1 MAITILALIIGM
13 IIGALIGTVLQ
24 RNKITQAV
32 ADSAMLKTQADNLQ
46 TRLNELQVQ
55 SDRQLAGQKENFEKL
70 LTEQHTQ
77 SDRQLAEQK
86 ENAERQQ
93 AAQRA
98 QYEDR
103 LAELRAQA
111 DRQKEELL
119 TRQETLLKDLQT
131 RHDHEKADM
140 QARYEKTLNDLKEQ
154 QHEQLEQQARLIKE
168 QITTTT
174 ERILKERAAELNT
187 TNKEQLSSILTPLH
201 ENLRQMKEAVEKS
214 DREQTITMERLGQSI
229 QENLKQAKEV
239 GQQADRLANALTSEN
254 KTQGNF
260 GELRLRQMLEDMG
273 FEEGIQFEEQVIMK
287 ENGQPILSEDGRRM
301 IPDVILHFPDQRDVI
316 IDSKMSIKAY
326 VDYCNAEDDT
336 QRHEALTRHIQSVR
350 SHVKE
355 LADKKYY
362 EHAMEGHKKLDF
374 VMMYIPND
382 GALQLA
388 LTNDIHLWKDA
399 YQQHVIIS
407 DSRSLY
413 MMLSILE
420 MTWRQKRQADNQ
432 DLIMK
437 TANEIIDRVQVFWER
452 LKKVEDQFQKT
463 SDAFKELSNSAAP
476 NGMSIT
482 TSANKL
488 LKYGG
493 AENSKRK
500 MRLPRP
506 ASEAIE
512 ESENA

>member
-1 MAITILALIIGM
+1 MAITIIALIAGIV
-13 IIGALIGTVLQ
+13 IGALIGTVLQ

-32 ADSAMLKTQADNLQ
+32 ADTAMLKTQADNLQ
-46 TRLNELQVQ
+46 TRLNELQAQ
-55 SDRQLAGQKENFEKL
+55 DN
-70 LTEQHTQ
+70 
-77 SDRQLAEQK
+77 RQLAEQK
-86 ENAERQQ
+86 EYAEKQLADQ
-93 AAQRA
+93 KA

-111 DRQKEELL
+111 DRQKEELQ
-119 TRQETLLKDLQT
+119 TRQEALLKDQQA
-131 RHDHEKADM
+131 RHDREKAD
-140 QARYEKTLNDLKEQ
+140 QQTRYEKTLNDLKEQ

-174 ERILKERAAELNT
+174 ERILKERAAELST
-187 TNKEQLSSILTPLH
+187 TNKEQLSSILNPLH

-273 FEEGIQFEEQVIMK
+273 FGEGIQFEEQVTLK
-287 ENGQPILSEDGRRM
+287 ENGQPVLSEDGHRM

-326 VDYCNAEDDT
+326 VDYCCADNDQ

-350 SHVKE
+350 NHVKE
-355 LADKKYY
+355 LANKKYY

-388 LTNDIHLWKDA
+388 LTNDPDLWKDA

-420 MTWRQKRQADNQ
+420 MTWRQKRQAENQ

-437 TANEIIDRVQVFWER
+437 TANEIIDRVQAFWER
-452 LKKVEDQFQKT
+452 LKKVEDLFNKT
-463 SDAFKELSNSAAP
+463 HSAFTELENSAAP
-476 NGMSIT
+476 NGKSIT
-482 TSANKL
+482 TSAKKL
-488 LKYGG
+488 LKYG
-493 AENSKRK
+493 ATENPKRK
-500 MRLPRP
+500 MRLPKS
-506 ASEAIE
+506 AGEIE
-512 ESENA
+512 EEEE

>member
-1 MAITILALIIGM
+1 MAITIIALIAGIV
-13 IIGALIGTVLQ
+13 IGALIGTVLQ

-32 ADSAMLKTQADNLQ
+32 ADTAMLKTQADNLQ
-46 TRLNELQVQ
+46 TRLNELQAQ
-55 SDRQLAGQKENFEKL
+55 NN
-70 LTEQHTQ
+70 
-77 SDRQLAEQK
+77 RQLAEQK
-86 ENAERQQ
+86 EYAEKQLADQ
-93 AAQRA
+93 KA

-111 DRQKEELL
+111 NRQKEELQ
-119 TRQETLLKDLQT
+119 TRQEALLKDQQA
-131 RHDHEKADM
+131 RHDREKAD
-140 QARYEKTLNDLKEQ
+140 QQTRYEKTLNDLKEQ

-174 ERILKERAAELNT
+174 ERILKERAAELST
-187 TNKEQLSSILTPLH
+187 TNKEQLSSILNPLH

-273 FEEGIQFEEQVIMK
+273 FEEGIQFEEQVTLK
-287 ENGQPILSEDGRRM
+287 ENGQPVLSEDGHRM

-326 VDYCNAEDDT
+326 VDYCCADNDQ

-350 SHVKE
+350 NHVKE
-355 LADKKYY
+355 LANKKYY

-388 LTNDIHLWKDA
+388 LTNDPDLWKDA

-420 MTWRQKRQADNQ
+420 MTWRQKRQAENQ

-437 TANEIIDRVQVFWER
+437 TANEIIDRVQAFWER
-452 LKKVEDQFQKT
+452 LKKVEDLFNKT
-463 SDAFKELSNSAAP
+463 HSAFTELENSAAP
-476 NGMSIT
+476 SGKSIT
-482 TSANKL
+482 TSAKKL
-488 LKYGG
+488 LKYG
-493 AENSKRK
+493 ATENPKRK
-500 MRLPRP
+500 MRLPKS
-506 ASEAIE
+506 AGEIE
-512 ESENA
+512 EEEE

>member
-1 MAITILALIIGM
+1 MAITIIALIAGIV
-13 IIGALIGTVLQ
+13 IGALIGTVLQ

-32 ADSAMLKTQADNLQ
+32 ADTAMLKTQADNLQ
-46 TRLNELQVQ
+46 TRLNELQAQ
-55 SDRQLAGQKENFEKL
+55 N
-70 LTEQHTQ
+70 
-77 SDRQLAEQK
+77 DRQLAEQK
-86 ENAERQQ
+86 EYAEKQLANQ
-93 AAQRA
+93 KA

-111 DRQKEELL
+111 DRQKEELQ
-119 TRQETLLKDLQT
+119 TRQEALLKDQQA
-131 RHDHEKADM
+131 RHDREKAD
-140 QARYEKTLNDLKEQ
+140 QQTRYEKTLNDLKEQ
-154 QHEQLEQQARLIKE
+154 QHEQLEQQTRLIKE

-174 ERILKERAAELNT
+174 ERILKERAAELST
-187 TNKEQLSSILTPLH
+187 TNKEQLSSILNPLH

-273 FEEGIQFEEQVIMK
+273 FEEGIQFEEQVTLK
-287 ENGQPILSEDGRRM
+287 ENGQPVLSEDSHRM

-326 VDYCNAEDDT
+326 VDYCCADNDQ

-350 SHVKE
+350 NHVKE
-355 LADKKYY
+355 LANKKYY

-388 LTNDIHLWKDA
+388 LANDPHLWKDA

-420 MTWRQKRQADNQ
+420 MTWRQKRQAENQ

-437 TANEIIDRVQVFWER
+437 TANEIIDRVQAFWER
-452 LKKVEDQFQKT
+452 LKKVEDLFNKT
-463 SDAFKELSNSAAP
+463 HSAFTELENSAAP
-476 NGMSIT
+476 SGKSIT
-482 TSANKL
+482 TSAKKL
-488 LKYGG
+488 LKYG
-493 AENSKRK
+493 ATENPKRK
-500 MRLPRP
+500 MRLPKS
-506 ASEAIE
+506 AGEIE
-512 ESENA
+512 EEEE

>member
-1 MAITILALIIGM
+1 MAITIIALIAGIV
-13 IIGALIGTVLQ
+13 IGALIGTVLQ

-32 ADSAMLKTQADNLQ
+32 ADTAMLKTQADNLQ
-46 TRLNELQVQ
+46 TRLNELQAQ
-55 SDRQLAGQKENFEKL
+55 NN
-70 LTEQHTQ
+70 
-77 SDRQLAEQK
+77 RQLAEQK
-86 ENAERQQ
+86 EYAEKQLADQ
-93 AAQRA
+93 KA

-111 DRQKEELL
+111 DRQKEELQ
-119 TRQETLLKDLQT
+119 TRQEALLKDQQA
-131 RHDHEKADM
+131 RHDREKADQ

-174 ERILKERAAELNT
+174 ERILKERAAELST
-187 TNKEQLSSILTPLH
+187 TNKEQLSSILNPLH

-273 FEEGIQFEEQVIMK
+273 FEEGIQFEEQVTLK
-287 ENGQPILSEDGRRM
+287 ENGQPVLSEDGHRM
-301 IPDVILHFPDQRDVI
+301 IPDVILHFPDQRNVI

-326 VDYCNAEDDT
+326 VDYCCADNDQ

-350 SHVKE
+350 NHVKE
-355 LADKKYY
+355 LANKKYY

-388 LTNDIHLWKDA
+388 LTNDPDLWKDA

-420 MTWRQKRQADNQ
+420 MTWRQKRQAENQ

-437 TANEIIDRVQVFWER
+437 TANEIIDRVQAFWER
-452 LKKVEDQFQKT
+452 LKKVEDLFNKT
-463 SDAFKELSNSAAP
+463 HSAFTELENSAAP
-476 NGMSIT
+476 SGKSIT
-482 TSANKL
+482 TSAKKL
-488 LKYGG
+488 LKYG
-493 AENSKRK
+493 ATENPKRK
-500 MRLPRP
+500 MRLPKS
-506 ASEAIE
+506 AGEIE
-512 ESENA
+512 EEEE

>member
-1 MAITILALIIGM
+1 MAITIIALIAGIVIGT
-13 IIGALIGTVLQ
+13 LIGTVLQ

-32 ADSAMLKTQADNLQ
+32 ADTAMLKTQADNLQ
-46 TRLNELQVQ
+46 TRLNELQAQ
-55 SDRQLAGQKENFEKL
+55 NN
-70 LTEQHTQ
+70 
-77 SDRQLAEQK
+77 RQLAEQK
-86 ENAERQQ
+86 EYAEKQLADQ
-93 AAQRA
+93 KV

-111 DRQKEELL
+111 DRQKEELQ
-119 TRQETLLKDLQT
+119 TRQEALLKDQQA
-131 RHDHEKADM
+131 RHDREKAD
-140 QARYEKTLNDLKEQ
+140 QQTRYEKTLNDLKEQ

-174 ERILKERAAELNT
+174 ERILKERAAELST
-187 TNKEQLSSILTPLH
+187 TNKEQLSSILNPLH

-273 FEEGIQFEEQVIMK
+273 FEEGIQFEEQVTLK
-287 ENGQPILSEDGRRM
+287 ENGQPVLSEDGHRM

-326 VDYCNAEDDT
+326 VDYCCADNDQ

-350 SHVKE
+350 NHVKE
-355 LADKKYY
+355 LANKKYY

-388 LTNDIHLWKDA
+388 LTNDPDLWKDA

-420 MTWRQKRQADNQ
+420 MTWRQKRQAENQ

-437 TANEIIDRVQVFWER
+437 TANEIIDRVQAFWER
-452 LKKVEDQFQKT
+452 LKKVEDLFNKT
-463 SDAFKELSNSAAP
+463 HSAFTELENSAAP
-476 NGMSIT
+476 SGKSIT
-482 TSANKL
+482 TSAKKL
-488 LKYGG
+488 LKYG
-493 AENSKRK
+493 ATENPKRK
-500 MRLPRP
+500 MRLPKS
-506 ASEAIE
+506 AGEIE
-512 ESENA
+512 EEEE

>member
-1 MAITILALIIGM
+1 MAITIIALIAGIV
-13 IIGALIGTVLQ
+13 IGALIGTVLQ

-32 ADSAMLKTQADNLQ
+32 ADTAMLKTQADNLQ
-46 TRLNELQVQ
+46 TRLNELQAQ
-55 SDRQLAGQKENFEKL
+55 NN
-70 LTEQHTQ
+70 
-77 SDRQLAEQK
+77 RQLAEQK
-86 ENAERQQ
+86 EYAEKQLADQ
-93 AAQRA
+93 KA

-111 DRQKEELL
+111 DRQKEELQ
-119 TRQETLLKDLQT
+119 TRQEALLKDQQA
-131 RHDHEKADM
+131 RHDREKAD
-140 QARYEKTLNDLKEQ
+140 QQTRYEKTLNDLKEQ

-174 ERILKERAAELNT
+174 ERILKERAAELST
-187 TNKEQLSSILTPLH
+187 TNKEQLSSILNPLH

-273 FEEGIQFEEQVIMK
+273 FEEGIQFEEQVTLK
-287 ENGQPILSEDGRRM
+287 ENGQPVLSEDGHRM

-326 VDYCNAEDDT
+326 VDYCCADNDQ

-350 SHVKE
+350 NHVKE
-355 LADKKYY
+355 LANKKYY

-388 LTNDIHLWKDA
+388 LTNDPDLWKDA

-407 DSRSLY
+407 DCRSLY

-420 MTWRQKRQADNQ
+420 MTWRQKRQAENQ

-437 TANEIIDRVQVFWER
+437 TANEIIDRVQAFWER
-452 LKKVEDQFQKT
+452 LKKVEDLFNKT
-463 SDAFKELSNSAAP
+463 HSAFTELENSAAP
-476 NGMSIT
+476 SGKSIT
-482 TSANKL
+482 TSAKKL
-488 LKYGG
+488 LKYG
-493 AENSKRK
+493 ATENPKRK
-500 MRLPRP
+500 MRLPKS
-506 ASEAIE
+506 AGEIE
-512 ESENA
+512 EEEE

>member
-1 MAITILALIIGM
+1 MAITIIALIAGIVIGT
-13 IIGALIGTVLQ
+13 LIGTVLQ

-32 ADSAMLKTQADNLQ
+32 ADTAMLKTQADNLQ
-46 TRLNELQVQ
+46 TRLNELQAQ
-55 SDRQLAGQKENFEKL
+55 NN
-70 LTEQHTQ
+70 
-77 SDRQLAEQK
+77 RQLAEQK
-86 ENAERQQ
+86 EYAEKQLADQ
-93 AAQRA
+93 KA

-111 DRQKEELL
+111 DRQKEELQ
-119 TRQETLLKDLQT
+119 TRQEALLKDQQA
-131 RHDHEKADM
+131 RHDREKAD
-140 QARYEKTLNDLKEQ
+140 QQTRYEKTLNDLKEQ

-174 ERILKERAAELNT
+174 ERILKERAAELST
-187 TNKEQLSSILTPLH
+187 TNKEQLSSILNPLH

-273 FEEGIQFEEQVIMK
+273 FEEGIQFEEQVTLK
-287 ENGQPILSEDGRRM
+287 ENGQPVLSEDGHRM

-316 IDSKMSIKAY
+316 IDSKMSITAY
-326 VDYCNAEDDT
+326 VDYCCADNDQ

-350 SHVKE
+350 NHVKE
-355 LADKKYY
+355 LANKKYY

-388 LTNDIHLWKDA
+388 LTNDPDLWKDA

-420 MTWRQKRQADNQ
+420 MTWRQKRQAENQ

-437 TANEIIDRVQVFWER
+437 TANEIIDRVQAFWER
-452 LKKVEDQFQKT
+452 LKKVEDLFNKT
-463 SDAFKELSNSAAP
+463 HSAFTELENSAAP
-476 NGMSIT
+476 SGKSIT
-482 TSANKL
+482 TSAKKL
-488 LKYGG
+488 LKYG
-493 AENSKRK
+493 ATENPKRK
-500 MRLPRP
+500 MRLPKS
-506 ASEAIE
+506 AGEIE
-512 ESENA
+512 EDEE

>member
-1 MAITILALIIGM
+1 MAITIIALIAGIV
-13 IIGALIGTVLQ
+13 IGALIGTVLQ

-32 ADSAMLKTQADNLQ
+32 ADTAMLKTQADNLQ
-46 TRLNELQVQ
+46 TRLNELQAQ
-55 SDRQLAGQKENFEKL
+55 NN
-70 LTEQHTQ
+70 
-77 SDRQLAEQK
+77 RQLAEQK
-86 ENAERQQ
+86 EYAEKQLADQ
-93 AAQRA
+93 KA

-111 DRQKEELL
+111 DRQKEELQ
-119 TRQETLLKDLQT
+119 TRQEALLKDQQA
-131 RHDHEKADM
+131 RHDREKAD
-140 QARYEKTLNDLKEQ
+140 QQTRYEKTLNDLKEQ

-174 ERILKERAAELNT
+174 ERILNERAAELST
-187 TNKEQLSSILTPLH
+187 TNKEQLSSILNPLH

-273 FEEGIQFEEQVIMK
+273 FEEGIQFEEQVTLK
-287 ENGQPILSEDGRRM
+287 ENGQPVLSEDGHRM

-326 VDYCNAEDDT
+326 VDYCCADNDQ

-350 SHVKE
+350 NHVKE
-355 LADKKYY
+355 LANKKYY

-388 LTNDIHLWKDA
+388 LTNDPDLWKDA

-420 MTWRQKRQADNQ
+420 MTWRQKRQAENQ

-437 TANEIIDRVQVFWER
+437 TANEIIDRVQAFWER
-452 LKKVEDQFQKT
+452 LKKVEDLFNKT
-463 SDAFKELSNSAAP
+463 HSAFTELENSAAP
-476 NGMSIT
+476 NGKSIT
-482 TSANKL
+482 TSAKKL
-488 LKYGG
+488 LKYG
-493 AENSKRK
+493 ATENPKRK
-500 MRLPRP
+500 MRLPKS
-506 ASEAIE
+506 AGEIE
-512 ESENA
+512 EEEE

>member
-1 MAITILALIIGM
+1 MAITIIALIAGIV
-13 IIGALIGTVLQ
+13 IGALIDTVLQ

-32 ADSAMLKTQADNLQ
+32 ADTAMLKTQADNLQ
-46 TRLNELQVQ
+46 TRLNELQAQ
-55 SDRQLAGQKENFEKL
+55 NN
-70 LTEQHTQ
+70 
-77 SDRQLAEQK
+77 RQLAEQK
-86 ENAERQQ
+86 EYAEKQLADQ
-93 AAQRA
+93 KA

-111 DRQKEELL
+111 DRQKEELQ
-119 TRQETLLKDLQT
+119 TRQEALLKDQQA
-131 RHDHEKADM
+131 RHDREKAD
-140 QARYEKTLNDLKEQ
+140 QQTRYEKTLNDLKEQ

-174 ERILKERAAELNT
+174 ERILKERAAELST
-187 TNKEQLSSILTPLH
+187 TNKEQLSSILNPLH

-273 FEEGIQFEEQVIMK
+273 FEEGIQFEEQVTLK
-287 ENGQPILSEDGRRM
+287 ENGQPVLSEDGHRM

-326 VDYCNAEDDT
+326 VDYCCADNDQ

-350 SHVKE
+350 NHVKE
-355 LADKKYY
+355 LANKKYY

-388 LTNDIHLWKDA
+388 LTNDPDLWKDA

-420 MTWRQKRQADNQ
+420 MTWRQKRQAENQ

-437 TANEIIDRVQVFWER
+437 TANEIIDRVQAFWER
-452 LKKVEDQFQKT
+452 LKKVEDLFNKT
-463 SDAFKELSNSAAP
+463 HSAFTELENSAAP
-476 NGMSIT
+476 SGKSIT
-482 TSANKL
+482 TSAKKL
-488 LKYGG
+488 LKYG
-493 AENSKRK
+493 ATENPKRK
-500 MRLPRP
+500 MRLPKS
-506 ASEAIE
+506 AGEIE
-512 ESENA
+512 EEEE

>member
-1 MAITILALIIGM
+1 MAITIIALIAGIVIGT
-13 IIGALIGTVLQ
+13 LIGTVLQ

-32 ADSAMLKTQADNLQ
+32 ADTAMLKTQADNLQ
-46 TRLNELQVQ
+46 TRLNELQAQ
-55 SDRQLAGQKENFEKL
+55 NN
-70 LTEQHTQ
+70 
-77 SDRQLAEQK
+77 RQLAEQK
-86 ENAERQQ
+86 EYAEKQLADQ
-93 AAQRA
+93 KA

-111 DRQKEELL
+111 DRQKEELQ
-119 TRQETLLKDLQT
+119 TRQEALLKDQQA
-131 RHDHEKADM
+131 RHDREKAD
-140 QARYEKTLNDLKEQ
+140 QQTRYEKTLNDLKEQ

-174 ERILKERAAELNT
+174 ERILKERAAELSS
-187 TNKEQLSSILTPLH
+187 TNKEQLSSILNPLH

-273 FEEGIQFEEQVIMK
+273 FEEGIQFEEQVTLK
-287 ENGQPILSEDGRRM
+287 ENGQPVLSEDGHRM

-326 VDYCNAEDDT
+326 VDYCCADNDQ

-350 SHVKE
+350 NHVKE
-355 LADKKYY
+355 LANKKYY

-388 LTNDIHLWKDA
+388 LTNDPDLWKDA

-420 MTWRQKRQADNQ
+420 MTWRQKRQAENQ
-432 DLIMK
+432 DMIMK
-437 TANEIIDRVQVFWER
+437 TANEIIDRVQAFWER
-452 LKKVEDQFQKT
+452 LKKVEDLFNKT
-463 SDAFKELSNSAAP
+463 HSAFTELENSAAP
-476 NGMSIT
+476 SGKSIT
-482 TSANKL
+482 TSAKKL
-488 LKYGG
+488 LKYG
-493 AENSKRK
+493 ATENPKRK
-500 MRLPRP
+500 MRLPKS
-506 ASEAIE
+506 AGEIE
-512 ESENA
+512 EDEE

>member
-1 MAITILALIIGM
+1 MAITIIALIAGIV
-13 IIGALIGTVLQ
+13 IGALIGTVLQ

-32 ADSAMLKTQADNLQ
+32 ADTAMLKTQADNLQ
-46 TRLNELQVQ
+46 TRLNELQAQ
-55 SDRQLAGQKENFEKL
+55 NN
-70 LTEQHTQ
+70 
-77 SDRQLAEQK
+77 RQLAEQK
-86 ENAERQQ
+86 EYAEKQLADQ
-93 AAQRA
+93 KA

-103 LAELRAQA
+103 LTELRAQA
-111 DRQKEELL
+111 DRQKEELQ
-119 TRQETLLKDLQT
+119 TRQEALLKDQQA
-131 RHDHEKADM
+131 RHDREKAD
-140 QARYEKTLNDLKEQ
+140 QQTRYEKTLNDLKEQ

-174 ERILKERAAELNT
+174 ERILKERAAELST
-187 TNKEQLSSILTPLH
+187 TNKEQLSSILNPLH

-273 FEEGIQFEEQVIMK
+273 FEEGIQFEEQVTLK
-287 ENGQPILSEDGRRM
+287 ENGQPVLSEDGHRM

-326 VDYCNAEDDT
+326 VDYCCADNDQ

-350 SHVKE
+350 NHVKE
-355 LADKKYY
+355 LANKKYY

-388 LTNDIHLWKDA
+388 LANDPDLWKDA

-420 MTWRQKRQADNQ
+420 MTWRQKRQAENQ

-437 TANEIIDRVQVFWER
+437 TANEIIDRVQAFWER
-452 LKKVEDQFQKT
+452 LKKVEDLFNKT
-463 SDAFKELSNSAAP
+463 HSAFTELENSAAP
-476 NGMSIT
+476 SGKSIT
-482 TSANKL
+482 TSAKKL
-488 LKYGG
+488 LKYG
-493 AENSKRK
+493 ATENPKRK
-500 MRLPRP
+500 MRLPKS
-506 ASEAIE
+506 AGEIE
-512 ESENA
+512 EEEE

>member
-1 MAITILALIIGM
+1 MAITIIALIAGIVIGT
-13 IIGALIGTVLQ
+13 LIGTVLQ

-32 ADSAMLKTQADNLQ
+32 ADTAMLKTQADNLQ
-46 TRLNELQVQ
+46 TRLNELQAQ
-55 SDRQLAGQKENFEKL
+55 NN
-70 LTEQHTQ
+70 
-77 SDRQLAEQK
+77 RQLAEQK
-86 ENAERQQ
+86 EYAEKQLADQ
-93 AAQRA
+93 KA

-111 DRQKEELL
+111 DRQKEELQ
-119 TRQETLLKDLQT
+119 TRQEALLKDQQA
-131 RHDHEKADM
+131 RHDREKADQ

-174 ERILKERAAELNT
+174 ERILKERAAELST
-187 TNKEQLSSILTPLH
+187 TNKEQLSSILNPLH

-273 FEEGIQFEEQVIMK
+273 FEEGIQFEEQVTLK
-287 ENGQPILSEDGRRM
+287 ENGQPVLSEDGHRM

-326 VDYCNAEDDT
+326 VDYCCADNDQ

-350 SHVKE
+350 NHVKE
-355 LADKKYY
+355 LANKKYY

-388 LTNDIHLWKDA
+388 LTNDPDLWKDA

-420 MTWRQKRQADNQ
+420 MTWRQKRQAENQ

-437 TANEIIDRVQVFWER
+437 TANEIIDRVQAFWER
-452 LKKVEDQFQKT
+452 LKKVEDLFNKT
-463 SDAFKELSNSAAP
+463 HSAFTELENSAAP
-476 NGMSIT
+476 SGKSIT
-482 TSANKL
+482 TSAKKL
-488 LKYGG
+488 LKYG
-493 AENSKRK
+493 ATENPKRK
-500 MRLPRP
+500 MRLPKS
-506 ASEAIE
+506 AGEIE
-512 ESENA
+512 EEEE

>member
-1 MAITILALIIGM
+1 MAITIIALIAGIV
-13 IIGALIGTVLQ
+13 IGALIGTVLQ

-32 ADSAMLKTQADNLQ
+32 ADTAMLKTQADNLQ
-46 TRLNELQVQ
+46 TRLNELQAQ
-55 SDRQLAGQKENFEKL
+55 NN
-70 LTEQHTQ
+70 
-77 SDRQLAEQK
+77 RQLAEQK
-86 ENAERQQ
+86 EYAEKQLADQ
-93 AAQRA
+93 KA

-103 LAELRAQA
+103 LAELRVQA
-111 DRQKEELL
+111 DRQKEELQ
-119 TRQETLLKDLQT
+119 TRQEALLKDQQA
-131 RHDHEKADM
+131 RHDREKAD
-140 QARYEKTLNDLKEQ
+140 QQTRYEKTLNDLKEQ

-174 ERILKERAAELNT
+174 ERILKERAAELST
-187 TNKEQLSSILTPLH
+187 TNKEQLSSILNPLH

-273 FEEGIQFEEQVIMK
+273 FEEGIQFEEQVTLK
-287 ENGQPILSEDGRRM
+287 ENGQPVLSEDGHRM

-326 VDYCNAEDDT
+326 VDYCCADNDQ

-350 SHVKE
+350 NHVKE
-355 LADKKYY
+355 LANKKYY

-388 LTNDIHLWKDA
+388 LANDPDLWKDA

-420 MTWRQKRQADNQ
+420 MTWRQKRQAKNQ

-437 TANEIIDRVQVFWER
+437 TANEIIDRVQAFWER
-452 LKKVEDQFQKT
+452 LKKVEDLFNKT
-463 SDAFKELSNSAAP
+463 HSAFTELENSAAP
-476 NGMSIT
+476 NGKSIT
-482 TSANKL
+482 TSAKKL
-488 LKYGG
+488 LKYG
-493 AENSKRK
+493 ATENPKRK
-500 MRLPRP
+500 MRLPKS
-506 ASEAIE
+506 AGEIE
-512 ESENA
+512 EEEE

>member
-1 MAITILALIIGM
+1 MAITIIALIAGIV
-13 IIGALIGTVLQ
+13 IGALIGTVLQ

-32 ADSAMLKTQADNLQ
+32 ADTAMLKTQADNLQ
-46 TRLNELQVQ
+46 TRLNELQAQ
-55 SDRQLAGQKENFEKL
+55 NN
-70 LTEQHTQ
+70 
-77 SDRQLAEQK
+77 RQLAEQK
-86 ENAERQQ
+86 EYAEKQLADQ
-93 AAQRA
+93 KA

-103 LAELRAQA
+103 LTELRAQA
-111 DRQKEELL
+111 DRQKEELQ
-119 TRQETLLKDLQT
+119 TRQEALLKDQQA
-131 RHDHEKADM
+131 RHDREKAD
-140 QARYEKTLNDLKEQ
+140 QQTRYEKTLNDLKEQ

-174 ERILKERAAELNT
+174 ERILKERAAELST
-187 TNKEQLSSILTPLH
+187 TNKEQLSSILNPLH

-273 FEEGIQFEEQVIMK
+273 FEEGIQFEEQVTLK
-287 ENGQPILSEDGRRM
+287 ENGQPVLSEDGHRM

-326 VDYCNAEDDT
+326 VDYCCADNDQ

-350 SHVKE
+350 NHVKE
-355 LADKKYY
+355 LANKKYY

-388 LTNDIHLWKDA
+388 LTNDPDLWKDA

-420 MTWRQKRQADNQ
+420 MTWRQKRQAENQ

-437 TANEIIDRVQVFWER
+437 TANEIIDRVQAFWER
-452 LKKVEDQFQKT
+452 LKKVEDLFNKT
-463 SDAFKELSNSAAP
+463 HSAFTELENSAAP
-476 NGMSIT
+476 SGKSIT
-482 TSANKL
+482 TSAKKL
-488 LKYGG
+488 LKYG
-493 AENSKRK
+493 ATENPKRK
-500 MRLPRP
+500 MRLPKS
-506 ASEAIE
+506 AGEIE
-512 ESENA
+512 EEEE

>member
-1 MAITILALIIGM
+1 MAITIIALIAGIV
-13 IIGALIGTVLQ
+13 IGALISTVLQ

-32 ADSAMLKTQADNLQ
+32 ADTAMLKTQADNLQ
-46 TRLNELQVQ
+46 TRLNELQAQ
-55 SDRQLAGQKENFEKL
+55 NN
-70 LTEQHTQ
+70 
-77 SDRQLAEQK
+77 RQLAEQK
-86 ENAERQQ
+86 EYAEKQLADQ
-93 AAQRA
+93 KA

-111 DRQKEELL
+111 DRQKEELQ
-119 TRQETLLKDLQT
+119 TRQEALLKDQQA
-131 RHDHEKADM
+131 RHDREKAD
-140 QARYEKTLNDLKEQ
+140 QQTRYEKTLNDLKEQ

-174 ERILKERAAELNT
+174 ERILKERAAELST
-187 TNKEQLSSILTPLH
+187 TNKEQLSSILNPLH

-273 FEEGIQFEEQVIMK
+273 FEEGIQFEEQVTLK
-287 ENGQPILSEDGRRM
+287 ENGQPVLSEDGHRM

-326 VDYCNAEDDT
+326 VDYCCADNDQ

-350 SHVKE
+350 NHVKE
-355 LADKKYY
+355 LANKKYY

-388 LTNDIHLWKDA
+388 LTNDPDLWKDA

-420 MTWRQKRQADNQ
+420 MTWRQKRQAENQ

-437 TANEIIDRVQVFWER
+437 TANEIIDRVQAFWER
-452 LKKVEDQFQKT
+452 LKKVEDLFNKT
-463 SDAFKELSNSAAP
+463 HSAFTELENSAAP
-476 NGMSIT
+476 SGKSIT
-482 TSANKL
+482 TSAKKL
-488 LKYGG
+488 LKYG
-493 AENSKRK
+493 ATENPKRK
-500 MRLPRP
+500 MRLPKS
-506 ASEAIE
+506 AGEIE
-512 ESENA
+512 EEEE

>member
-1 MAITILALIIGM
+1 MAITIIALIAGIV
-13 IIGALIGTVLQ
+13 IGALIDTVLQ

-32 ADSAMLKTQADNLQ
+32 ADTAMLKTQADNLQ
-46 TRLNELQVQ
+46 TRLNELQAQ
-55 SDRQLAGQKENFEKL
+55 NN
-70 LTEQHTQ
+70 
-77 SDRQLAEQK
+77 RQLAEQK
-86 ENAERQQ
+86 EYAEKQLADQ
-93 AAQRA
+93 KA

-111 DRQKEELL
+111 DRQKEELQ
-119 TRQETLLKDLQT
+119 TRQEALLKDQQA
-131 RHDHEKADM
+131 RHDREKAD
-140 QARYEKTLNDLKEQ
+140 QQTRYEKTLNDLKEQ

-174 ERILKERAAELNT
+174 ERILKERAAELST
-187 TNKEQLSSILTPLH
+187 TNKEQLSSILNPLH

-273 FEEGIQFEEQVIMK
+273 FEEGIQFEEQVTLK
-287 ENGQPILSEDGRRM
+287 ENGQPVLSEDGHRM

-326 VDYCNAEDDT
+326 VGYCCADNDQ

-350 SHVKE
+350 NHVKE
-355 LADKKYY
+355 LANKKYY

-388 LTNDIHLWKDA
+388 LANDPDLWKDA

-420 MTWRQKRQADNQ
+420 MTWRQKRQAENQ

-437 TANEIIDRVQVFWER
+437 TANEIIDRVQAFWER
-452 LKKVEDQFQKT
+452 LKKVEDLFNKT
-463 SDAFKELSNSAAP
+463 HSAFTELENSAAP
-476 NGMSIT
+476 SGKSIT
-482 TSANKL
+482 TSAKKL
-488 LKYGG
+488 LKYG
-493 AENSKRK
+493 ATENPKRK
-500 MRLPRP
+500 MRLPKS
-506 ASEAIE
+506 AGEIE
-512 ESENA
+512 EEEE

>member
-1 MAITILALIIGM
+1 MAITIIALIAGIVIGT
-13 IIGALIGTVLQ
+13 LIGTVLQ

-32 ADSAMLKTQADNLQ
+32 ADTAMLKTQADNLQ
-46 TRLNELQVQ
+46 TRLNELQAQ
-55 SDRQLAGQKENFEKL
+55 NN
-70 LTEQHTQ
+70 
-77 SDRQLAEQK
+77 RQLAEQK
-86 ENAERQQ
+86 EYAEKQLADQ
-93 AAQRA
+93 KA

-111 DRQKEELL
+111 DRQKEELQ
-119 TRQETLLKDLQT
+119 TRQEALLKDQQA
-131 RHDHEKADM
+131 RHDREKAD
-140 QARYEKTLNDLKEQ
+140 QQTRYEKTLNDLKEQ

-174 ERILKERAAELNT
+174 ERILKERAAELST
-187 TNKEQLSSILTPLH
+187 TNKEQLSSILNPLH

-273 FEEGIQFEEQVIMK
+273 FEEGIQFEEQVTLK
-287 ENGQPILSEDGRRM
+287 ENGQPVLSEDGHRM

-316 IDSKMSIKAY
+316 IDSKMSITAY
-326 VDYCNAEDDT
+326 VDYCCADNDQ

-350 SHVKE
+350 NHVKE
-355 LADKKYY
+355 LANKKYY

-388 LTNDIHLWKDA
+388 LTNDPDLWKDA

-420 MTWRQKRQADNQ
+420 MTWRQKRQAENQ

-437 TANEIIDRVQVFWER
+437 TANEIIDRVQAFWER
-452 LKKVEDQFQKT
+452 LKKVEDLFNKT
-463 SDAFKELSNSAAP
+463 HSAFTELENSAAP
-476 NGMSIT
+476 NGKSIT
-482 TSANKL
+482 TSAKKL
-488 LKYGG
+488 LKYG
-493 AENSKRK
+493 ATENPKRK
-500 MRLPRP
+500 MRLPKS
-506 ASEAIE
+506 AGEIE
-512 ESENA
+512 EEEE

>member
-1 MAITILALIIGM
+1 MAITIIALIAGIV
-13 IIGALIGTVLQ
+13 IGALIGTVLQ

-32 ADSAMLKTQADNLQ
+32 ADTAMLKTQADNLQ
-46 TRLNELQVQ
+46 TRLNELQAQ
-55 SDRQLAGQKENFEKL
+55 NN
-70 LTEQHTQ
+70 
-77 SDRQLAEQK
+77 RQLAEQK
-86 ENAERQQ
+86 EYAEKQLADQ
-93 AAQRA
+93 KA

-103 LAELRAQA
+103 LTELRAQA
-111 DRQKEELL
+111 DRQKEELQ
-119 TRQETLLKDLQT
+119 TRQEALLKDQQA
-131 RHDHEKADM
+131 RHDREKAD
-140 QARYEKTLNDLKEQ
+140 QQTRYEKTLNDLKEQ

-174 ERILKERAAELNT
+174 ERILKERAAELST
-187 TNKEQLSSILTPLH
+187 TNKEQLSSILNPLH

-273 FEEGIQFEEQVIMK
+273 FEEGIQFEEQVTLK
-287 ENGQPILSEDGRRM
+287 ENGQPVLSEDGHRM

-326 VDYCNAEDDT
+326 VDYCCADNDQ

-350 SHVKE
+350 NHVKE
-355 LADKKYY
+355 LANKKYY

-388 LTNDIHLWKDA
+388 LTNDPDLWKDA

-420 MTWRQKRQADNQ
+420 MTWRQKRQAENQ

-437 TANEIIDRVQVFWER
+437 TANEIIDRVQAFWER
-452 LKKVEDQFQKT
+452 LKKVEDLFNKT
-463 SDAFKELSNSAAP
+463 HSAFTELENSAAP
-476 NGMSIT
+476 SGKSIT
-482 TSANKL
+482 TSAKKL
-488 LKYGG
+488 LKYG
-493 AENSKRK
+493 ATENPKRK
-500 MRLPRP
+500 MRLPKS
-506 ASEAIE
+506 AGEIE
-512 ESENA
+512 EDEE

>member
-1 MAITILALIIGM
+1 MAITIIALIAGIV
-13 IIGALIGTVLQ
+13 IGALIGTVLQ

-32 ADSAMLKTQADNLQ
+32 ADTAMLKTQADNLQ
-46 TRLNELQVQ
+46 TRLNELQAQ
-55 SDRQLAGQKENFEKL
+55 NN
-70 LTEQHTQ
+70 
-77 SDRQLAEQK
+77 RQLAEQK
-86 ENAERQQ
+86 EYAEKQLADQ
-93 AAQRA
+93 KA

-111 DRQKEELL
+111 DRQKEELQ
-119 TRQETLLKDLQT
+119 TRQEALLKDQQA
-131 RHDHEKADM
+131 RHDREKAD
-140 QARYEKTLNDLKEQ
+140 QQTRYEKTLNDLKEQ

-174 ERILKERAAELNT
+174 ERILKERAAELST
-187 TNKEQLSSILTPLH
+187 TNKEQLSSILNPLH

-273 FEEGIQFEEQVIMK
+273 FEEGIQFEEQVTLK
-287 ENGQPILSEDGRRM
+287 ENGQPVLSEDGHRM

-326 VDYCNAEDDT
+326 VDYCCADNDQ

-350 SHVKE
+350 NHVKE
-355 LADKKYY
+355 LANKKYY

-388 LTNDIHLWKDA
+388 LANDPDLWKDA

-420 MTWRQKRQADNQ
+420 MTWRQKRQAENQ

-437 TANEIIDRVQVFWER
+437 TANEIIDRVQAFWER
-452 LKKVEDQFQKT
+452 LKKVEDLFNKT
-463 SDAFKELSNSAAP
+463 HSAFTELENSAAP
-476 NGMSIT
+476 SGKSIT
-482 TSANKL
+482 TSAKKL
-488 LKYGG
+488 LKYG
-493 AENSKRK
+493 ATENPKRK
-500 MRLPRP
+500 MCLPKS
-506 ASEAIE
+506 AGEIE
-512 ESENA
+512 EEEE

>member
-1 MAITILALIIGM
+1 MAITIIALIAGIV
-13 IIGALIGTVLQ
+13 IGALIGTVLQ

-32 ADSAMLKTQADNLQ
+32 ADTAMLKTQADNLQ
-46 TRLNELQVQ
+46 TRLNELQAQ
-55 SDRQLAGQKENFEKL
+55 NN
-70 LTEQHTQ
+70 
-77 SDRQLAEQK
+77 RQLAEQK
-86 ENAERQQ
+86 EYAEKQLADQ
-93 AAQRA
+93 KA

-111 DRQKEELL
+111 DRQKEELQ
-119 TRQETLLKDLQT
+119 TRQEALLKDQQA
-131 RHDHEKADM
+131 RHDREKAD
-140 QARYEKTLNDLKEQ
+140 QQTRYEKTLNDLKEQ

-174 ERILKERAAELNT
+174 ERILKERAAELST
-187 TNKEQLSSILTPLH
+187 TNKEQLSSILNPLH

-273 FEEGIQFEEQVIMK
+273 FEEGIQFEEQVTLK
-287 ENGQPILSEDGRRM
+287 ENGQPVLSEDGHRM

-326 VDYCNAEDDT
+326 VDYCCADNDQ

-350 SHVKE
+350 NHVKE
-355 LADKKYY
+355 LANKKYY

-388 LTNDIHLWKDA
+388 LTNDPDLWKDA

-420 MTWRQKRQADNQ
+420 MTWRQKRQAENQ

-437 TANEIIDRVQVFWER
+437 TANEIIDRVQAFWER
-452 LKKVEDQFQKT
+452 LKKVEDLFNKT
-463 SDAFKELSNSAAP
+463 YSAFTELENSAAP
-476 NGMSIT
+476 NGKSIT
-482 TSANKL
+482 TSAKKL
-488 LKYGG
+488 LKYG
-493 AENSKRK
+493 ATENPKRK
-500 MRLPRP
+500 MRLPKS
-506 ASEAIE
+506 AGEIE
-512 ESENA
+512 EEEE

>member
-1 MAITILALIIGM
+1 MAITIIALIAGIVIGT
-13 IIGALIGTVLQ
+13 LIGTVLQ

-32 ADSAMLKTQADNLQ
+32 ADTAMLKTQADNLQ
-46 TRLNELQVQ
+46 TRLNELQAQ
-55 SDRQLAGQKENFEKL
+55 NN
-70 LTEQHTQ
+70 
-77 SDRQLAEQK
+77 RQLAEQK
-86 ENAERQQ
+86 EYAEKQLADQ
-93 AAQRA
+93 KA

-103 LAELRAQA
+103 LTELRAQA
-111 DRQKEELL
+111 DRQKEELQ
-119 TRQETLLKDLQT
+119 TRQEALLKDQQA
-131 RHDHEKADM
+131 RHDREKAD
-140 QARYEKTLNDLKEQ
+140 QQTRYEKTLNDLKEQ

-174 ERILKERAAELNT
+174 ERILKERAAELST
-187 TNKEQLSSILTPLH
+187 TNKEQLSSILNPLH

-273 FEEGIQFEEQVIMK
+273 FEEGIQFEEQVTLK
-287 ENGQPILSEDGRRM
+287 ENGQPVLSEDGHRM

-326 VDYCNAEDDT
+326 VDYCCADNDQ

-350 SHVKE
+350 NHVKE
-355 LADKKYY
+355 LANKKYY

-388 LTNDIHLWKDA
+388 LTNDPDLWKDA

-420 MTWRQKRQADNQ
+420 MTWRQKRQAENQ

-437 TANEIIDRVQVFWER
+437 TANEIIDRVQAFWER
-452 LKKVEDQFQKT
+452 LKKVEDLFNKT
-463 SDAFKELSNSAAP
+463 HSAFTELENSAAP
-476 NGMSIT
+476 SGKSIT
-482 TSANKL
+482 TSAKKL
-488 LKYGG
+488 LKYG
-493 AENSKRK
+493 ATENPKRK
-500 MRLPRP
+500 MRLPKS
-506 ASEAIE
+506 AGEIE
-512 ESENA
+512 EEEE

>member
-1 MAITILALIIGM
+1 MAITIIALIAGIV
-13 IIGALIGTVLQ
+13 IGALIGTVLQ

-32 ADSAMLKTQADNLQ
+32 ADTAMLKTQADNLQ
-46 TRLNELQVQ
+46 TRLNELQAQ
-55 SDRQLAGQKENFEKL
+55 NN
-70 LTEQHTQ
+70 
-77 SDRQLAEQK
+77 RQLAEQK
-86 ENAERQQ
+86 EYAEKQLVDQ
-93 AAQRA
+93 KA

-111 DRQKEELL
+111 DRQKEELQ
-119 TRQETLLKDLQT
+119 TRQEALLKDQQA
-131 RHDHEKADM
+131 RHDREKAD
-140 QARYEKTLNDLKEQ
+140 QQTRYEKTLNDLKEQ

-174 ERILKERAAELNT
+174 ERILKERAAELST
-187 TNKEQLSSILTPLH
+187 TNKEQLSSILNPLH

-273 FEEGIQFEEQVIMK
+273 FEEGIQFEEQVTLK
-287 ENGQPILSEDGRRM
+287 ENGQPVLSEDGHRM

-326 VDYCNAEDDT
+326 VDYCCADNDQ

-350 SHVKE
+350 NHVKE
-355 LADKKYY
+355 LANKKYY

-388 LTNDIHLWKDA
+388 LTNDPDLWKDA

-420 MTWRQKRQADNQ
+420 MTWRQKRQAENQ

-437 TANEIIDRVQVFWER
+437 TANEIIDRVQAFWER
-452 LKKVEDQFQKT
+452 LKKVEDLFNKT
-463 SDAFKELSNSAAP
+463 HSAFTELENSAAP
-476 NGMSIT
+476 SGKSIT
-482 TSANKL
+482 TSAKKL
-488 LKYGG
+488 LKYG
-493 AENSKRK
+493 ATENPKRK
-500 MRLPRP
+500 MRLPKS
-506 ASEAIE
+506 AGEIE
-512 ESENA
+512 EEEE

>member
-1 MAITILALIIGM
+1 MAITIIALIAGIV
-13 IIGALIGTVLQ
+13 IGALIGTVLQ

-32 ADSAMLKTQADNLQ
+32 ADTAMLKTQADNLQ
-46 TRLNELQVQ
+46 TRLNELQAQ
-55 SDRQLAGQKENFEKL
+55 NN
-70 LTEQHTQ
+70 
-77 SDRQLAEQK
+77 RQLAEQK
-86 ENAERQQ
+86 EYAEKQLDDQ
-93 AAQRA
+93 KA

-111 DRQKEELL
+111 DRQKEELQ
-119 TRQETLLKDLQT
+119 TRQEALLKDQQA
-131 RHDHEKADM
+131 RHDREKAD
-140 QARYEKTLNDLKEQ
+140 QQTRYEKTLNDLKEQ

-174 ERILKERAAELNT
+174 ERILKERAAELST
-187 TNKEQLSSILTPLH
+187 TNKEQLSSILNPLH

-273 FEEGIQFEEQVIMK
+273 FEEGIQFEEQVTLK
-287 ENGQPILSEDGRRM
+287 ENGQPVLSEDGHRM

-326 VDYCNAEDDT
+326 VDYCCADNDQ

-350 SHVKE
+350 NHVKE
-355 LADKKYY
+355 LANKKYY

-388 LTNDIHLWKDA
+388 LTNDPDLWKDA

-420 MTWRQKRQADNQ
+420 MTWRQKRQAENQ

-437 TANEIIDRVQVFWER
+437 TANEIIDRVQAFWER
-452 LKKVEDQFQKT
+452 LKKVEDLFNKT
-463 SDAFKELSNSAAP
+463 HSAFTELENSAAP
-476 NGMSIT
+476 NGKSIT
-482 TSANKL
+482 TSAKKL
-488 LKYGG
+488 LKYG
-493 AENSKRK
+493 ATENPKRK
-500 MRLPRP
+500 MRLPKS
-506 ASEAIE
+506 AGEIE
-512 ESENA
+512 EEEE

>member
-1 MAITILALIIGM
+1 MAITIIVLIAGIV
-13 IIGALIGTVLQ
+13 IGALIGTVLQ

-32 ADSAMLKTQADNLQ
+32 ADTAMLKTQADNLQ
-46 TRLNELQVQ
+46 TRLNELQAQ
-55 SDRQLAGQKENFEKL
+55 NN
-70 LTEQHTQ
+70 
-77 SDRQLAEQK
+77 RQLAEQK
-86 ENAERQQ
+86 EYAEKQLADQ
-93 AAQRA
+93 KA

-111 DRQKEELL
+111 DRQKEELQ
-119 TRQETLLKDLQT
+119 TRQEALLKDQQA
-131 RHDHEKADM
+131 RHDREKAD
-140 QARYEKTLNDLKEQ
+140 QQTRYEKTLNDLKEQ

-174 ERILKERAAELNT
+174 ERILKERAAELST
-187 TNKEQLSSILTPLH
+187 TNKEQLSSILNPLH

-273 FEEGIQFEEQVIMK
+273 FEEGIQFEEQVTLK
-287 ENGQPILSEDGRRM
+287 ENGQPVLSEDGHRM

-326 VDYCNAEDDT
+326 VDYCCADNDQ

-350 SHVKE
+350 NHVKE
-355 LADKKYY
+355 LANKKYY

-388 LTNDIHLWKDA
+388 LTNDPDLWKDA

-420 MTWRQKRQADNQ
+420 MTWRQKRQAENQ

-437 TANEIIDRVQVFWER
+437 TANEIIDRVQAFWER
-452 LKKVEDQFQKT
+452 LKKVEDLFNKT
-463 SDAFKELSNSAAP
+463 HSAFTELENSAAP
-476 NGMSIT
+476 NGKSIT
-482 TSANKL
+482 TSAKKL
-488 LKYGG
+488 LKYG
-493 AENSKRK
+493 ATENPKRK
-500 MRLPRP
+500 MRLPKS
-506 ASEAIE
+506 AGEIE
-512 ESENA
+512 EEEE

>member
-1 MAITILALIIGM
+1 MAITIIALIAGIV
-13 IIGALIGTVLQ
+13 IGALIGTVLQ

-32 ADSAMLKTQADNLQ
+32 ADTAMLKTQADNLQ
-46 TRLNELQVQ
+46 TRLNELQAQ
-55 SDRQLAGQKENFEKL
+55 NN
-70 LTEQHTQ
+70 
-77 SDRQLAEQK
+77 RQLAEQK
-86 ENAERQQ
+86 EYAEKQLADQ
-93 AAQRA
+93 KA

-111 DRQKEELL
+111 DRQKEELQ
-119 TRQETLLKDLQT
+119 TRQEALLKDQQA
-131 RHDHEKADM
+131 RHDREKAD
-140 QARYEKTLNDLKEQ
+140 QQTRYEKTLNDLKEQ
-154 QHEQLEQQARLIKE
+154 QHKQLEQQARLIKE

-174 ERILKERAAELNT
+174 ERILKERAAELST
-187 TNKEQLSSILTPLH
+187 TNKEQLSSILNPLH

-273 FEEGIQFEEQVIMK
+273 FEEGIQFEEQVTLK
-287 ENGQPILSEDGRRM
+287 ENGQPVLSEDGHRM

-326 VDYCNAEDDT
+326 VDYCCADNDQ

-350 SHVKE
+350 NHVKE
-355 LADKKYY
+355 LANKKYY

-388 LTNDIHLWKDA
+388 LANDPDLWKDA

-420 MTWRQKRQADNQ
+420 MTWRQKRQAENQ

-437 TANEIIDRVQVFWER
+437 TANEIIDRVQAFWER
-452 LKKVEDQFQKT
+452 LKKVEDLFNKT
-463 SDAFKELSNSAAP
+463 HSAFTELENSAAP
-476 NGMSIT
+476 SGKSIT
-482 TSANKL
+482 TSAKKL
-488 LKYGG
+488 LKYG
-493 AENSKRK
+493 ATENPKRK
-500 MRLPRP
+500 MRLPKS
-506 ASEAIE
+506 AGEIE
-512 ESENA
+512 EEEE

>member
-1 MAITILALIIGM
+1 MAITIIALIAGIV
-13 IIGALIGTVLQ
+13 IGALIGTVLQ

-32 ADSAMLKTQADNLQ
+32 ADTAMLKTQADNLQ
-46 TRLNELQVQ
+46 TRLNELQAQ
-55 SDRQLAGQKENFEKL
+55 NN
-70 LTEQHTQ
+70 
-77 SDRQLAEQK
+77 RQLAEQK
-86 ENAERQQ
+86 EYAEKQLADQ
-93 AAQRA
+93 KA

-111 DRQKEELL
+111 DRQKEELQ
-119 TRQETLLKDLQT
+119 TRQEALLKDQQA
-131 RHDHEKADM
+131 RHDREKAD
-140 QARYEKTLNDLKEQ
+140 QQTRYEKTLNDLKEQ

-174 ERILKERAAELNT
+174 ERILKERAAELST
-187 TNKEQLSSILTPLH
+187 TNKEQLSSILNPLH

-273 FEEGIQFEEQVIMK
+273 FEEGIQFEEQVTLK
-287 ENGQPILSEDGRRM
+287 ENGQPVLSEDGHRM

-326 VDYCNAEDDT
+326 VDYCCADNDQ

-355 LADKKYY
+355 LANKKYY

-388 LTNDIHLWKDA
+388 LTNDPDLWKDA

-420 MTWRQKRQADNQ
+420 MTWRQKRQAENQ

-437 TANEIIDRVQVFWER
+437 TANEIIDRVQAFWER
-452 LKKVEDQFQKT
+452 LKKVEDLFNKT
-463 SDAFKELSNSAAP
+463 HSAFTELENSAAP
-476 NGMSIT
+476 NGKSIT
-482 TSANKL
+482 TSAKKL
-488 LKYGG
+488 LKYG
-493 AENSKRK
+493 ATENPKRK
-500 MRLPRP
+500 MRLPKS
-506 ASEAIE
+506 AGEIE
-512 ESENA
+512 EEEE

>member
-1 MAITILALIIGM
+1 MAITIIALIAGIV
-13 IIGALIGTVLQ
+13 IGALIGTVLQ

-32 ADSAMLKTQADNLQ
+32 ADTAMLKTQADNLQ
-46 TRLNELQVQ
+46 TRLNELQAQ
-55 SDRQLAGQKENFEKL
+55 NN
-70 LTEQHTQ
+70 
-77 SDRQLAEQK
+77 RQLAEQK
-86 ENAERQQ
+86 EYAEKQLADQ
-93 AAQRA
+93 KA

-111 DRQKEELL
+111 DRQKEELQ
-119 TRQETLLKDLQT
+119 TRQEALLKDQQA
-131 RHDHEKADM
+131 RHDREKAD
-140 QARYEKTLNDLKEQ
+140 QQTRYEKTLNDLKEQ

-174 ERILKERAAELNT
+174 ERILKERAAELST
-187 TNKEQLSSILTPLH
+187 TNKEQLSSILNPLH

-273 FEEGIQFEEQVIMK
+273 FEEGIQFEEQVTLK
-287 ENGQPILSEDGRRM
+287 ENGQPVLSEDGHRM

-326 VDYCNAEDDT
+326 IDYCCADNDQ

-350 SHVKE
+350 NHVKE
-355 LADKKYY
+355 LANKKYY

-388 LTNDIHLWKDA
+388 LTNDPDLWKDA

-420 MTWRQKRQADNQ
+420 MTWRQKRQAENQ

-437 TANEIIDRVQVFWER
+437 TANEIIDRVQAFWER
-452 LKKVEDQFQKT
+452 LKKVEDLFNKT
-463 SDAFKELSNSAAP
+463 HSAFTELENSAAP
-476 NGMSIT
+476 SGKSIT
-482 TSANKL
+482 TSAKKL
-488 LKYGG
+488 LKYG
-493 AENSKRK
+493 ATENPKRK
-500 MRLPRP
+500 MRLPKS
-506 ASEAIE
+506 AGEIE
-512 ESENA
+512 EEEE

>member
-1 MAITILALIIGM
+1 MAITIIALIAGIVIGT
-13 IIGALIGTVLQ
+13 LIGTVLQ

-32 ADSAMLKTQADNLQ
+32 ADTAMLKTQADNLQ
-46 TRLNELQVQ
+46 TRLNELQAQ
-55 SDRQLAGQKENFEKL
+55 NN
-70 LTEQHTQ
+70 
-77 SDRQLAEQK
+77 RQLAEQK
-86 ENAERQQ
+86 EYAEKQLADQ
-93 AAQRA
+93 KA

-111 DRQKEELL
+111 DRQKEELQ
-119 TRQETLLKDLQT
+119 TRQEALLKDQQA
-131 RHDHEKADM
+131 RHDREKAD
-140 QARYEKTLNDLKEQ
+140 QQTRYEKTLNDLKEQ

-174 ERILKERAAELNT
+174 ERILKERAAELST
-187 TNKEQLSSILTPLH
+187 TNKEQLSSILNPLH

-273 FEEGIQFEEQVIMK
+273 FEEGIQFEEQVTLK
-287 ENGQPILSEDGRRM
+287 ENGQPVLSEDGHRM

-326 VDYCNAEDDT
+326 VDYCCADNDQ

-350 SHVKE
+350 NHVKE
-355 LADKKYY
+355 LANKKYY

-388 LTNDIHLWKDA
+388 LTNDPDLWKDA

-420 MTWRQKRQADNQ
+420 MTWRQKRQAENQ

-437 TANEIIDRVQVFWER
+437 TANEIIDRVQAFWER
-452 LKKVEDQFQKT
+452 LKKVEDLFNKT
-463 SDAFKELSNSAAP
+463 HSAFTELENSAAP
-476 NGMSIT
+476 SGKSIT
-482 TSANKL
+482 TSAKKL
-488 LKYGG
+488 LKYG
-493 AENSKRK
+493 ATENPKRK
-500 MRLPRP
+500 MRLPKS
-506 ASEAIE
+506 AGEIE
-512 ESENA
+512 EEEE

>member
-1 MAITILALIIGM
+1 MAITIIALIAGIV
-13 IIGALIGTVLQ
+13 IGALIGTVLQ

-32 ADSAMLKTQADNLQ
+32 ADTAMLKTQADNLQ
-46 TRLNELQVQ
+46 TRLNELQAQ
-55 SDRQLAGQKENFEKL
+55 NN
-70 LTEQHTQ
+70 
-77 SDRQLAEQK
+77 RQLAEQK
-86 ENAERQQ
+86 EYAEKQLADQ
-93 AAQRA
+93 KA

-111 DRQKEELL
+111 DRQKEELQ
-119 TRQETLLKDLQT
+119 TRQEALLKDQQA
-131 RHDHEKADM
+131 RHDREKAD
-140 QARYEKTLNDLKEQ
+140 QQTRYEKTLNDLKEQ

-174 ERILKERAAELNT
+174 ERILKERAAELST
-187 TNKEQLSSILTPLH
+187 TNKEQLSSILNPLH

-273 FEEGIQFEEQVIMK
+273 FEEGIQFEEQVALK
-287 ENGQPILSEDGRRM
+287 ENGQPVLSEDGHRM

-326 VDYCNAEDDT
+326 VDYCCADNDQ

-350 SHVKE
+350 NHVKE
-355 LADKKYY
+355 LANKKYY

-388 LTNDIHLWKDA
+388 LTNDPDLWKDA

-420 MTWRQKRQADNQ
+420 MTWRQKRQAENQ

-437 TANEIIDRVQVFWER
+437 TANEIIDRVQAFWER
-452 LKKVEDQFQKT
+452 LKKVEDLFNKT
-463 SDAFKELSNSAAP
+463 HSAFTELENSAAP
-476 NGMSIT
+476 SGKSIT
-482 TSANKL
+482 TSAKKL
-488 LKYGG
+488 LKYG
-493 AENSKRK
+493 ATENPKRK
-500 MRLPRP
+500 MRLPKS
-506 ASEAIE
+506 AGEIE
-512 ESENA
+512 EEEE

>member
-1 MAITILALIIGM
+1 MAITIIALIAGIVIGT
-13 IIGALIGTVLQ
+13 LIGTVLQ

-32 ADSAMLKTQADNLQ
+32 ADTAMLKTQANNLQ
-46 TRLNELQVQ
+46 TRLNELQAQ
-55 SDRQLAGQKENFEKL
+55 NN
-70 LTEQHTQ
+70 
-77 SDRQLAEQK
+77 RQLAEQK
-86 ENAERQQ
+86 EYSEKQLADQK
-93 AAQRA
+93 A

-111 DRQKEELL
+111 DRQKEELQ
-119 TRQETLLKDLQT
+119 TRQEALLKDQQA
-131 RHDHEKADM
+131 RHDREKADQ

-174 ERILKERAAELNT
+174 ERILKERAAELST
-187 TNKEQLSSILTPLH
+187 TNKEQLSSILNPLH

-273 FEEGIQFEEQVIMK
+273 FEEGIQFEEQVTLK
-287 ENGQPILSEDGRRM
+287 ENGQPVLSEDGHRM

-326 VDYCNAEDDT
+326 VDYCCADNDQ

-350 SHVKE
+350 NHVKE
-355 LADKKYY
+355 LANKKYY

-388 LTNDIHLWKDA
+388 LTNDPDLWKDA

-420 MTWRQKRQADNQ
+420 MTWRQKRQAENQ

-437 TANEIIDRVQVFWER
+437 TANEIIDRVQAFWER
-452 LKKVEDQFQKT
+452 LKKVEDLFNKT
-463 SDAFKELSNSAAP
+463 HSAFTELENSAAP
-476 NGMSIT
+476 SGKSIT
-482 TSANKL
+482 TSAKKL
-488 LKYGG
+488 LKYG
-493 AENSKRK
+493 ATENPKRK
-500 MRLPRP
+500 MRLPKS
-506 ASEAIE
+506 AGEIE
-512 ESENA
+512 EEEE

>member
-1 MAITILALIIGM
+1 MAITIIALIAGIVIGT
-13 IIGALIGTVLQ
+13 LIGTVLQ

-32 ADSAMLKTQADNLQ
+32 ADTAMLKTQADNLQ
-46 TRLNELQVQ
+46 TRLNELQAQ
-55 SDRQLAGQKENFEKL
+55 NN
-70 LTEQHTQ
+70 
-77 SDRQLAEQK
+77 RQLAEQK
-86 ENAERQQ
+86 EYAEKQLADQ
-93 AAQRA
+93 KA

-111 DRQKEELL
+111 NRQKEELQ
-119 TRQETLLKDLQT
+119 TRQEALLKDQQA
-131 RHDHEKADM
+131 RHDREKAD
-140 QARYEKTLNDLKEQ
+140 QQTRYEKTLNDLKEQ

-174 ERILKERAAELNT
+174 ERILKERAAELST
-187 TNKEQLSSILTPLH
+187 TNKEQLSSILNPLH

-273 FEEGIQFEEQVIMK
+273 FEEGIQFEEQVTLK
-287 ENGQPILSEDGRRM
+287 ENGQPVLSEDGHRM

-326 VDYCNAEDDT
+326 VDYCCADNDQ

-350 SHVKE
+350 NHVKE
-355 LADKKYY
+355 LANKKYY

-388 LTNDIHLWKDA
+388 LTNDPDLWKDA

-420 MTWRQKRQADNQ
+420 MTWRQKRQAENQ

-437 TANEIIDRVQVFWER
+437 TANEIIDRVQAFWER
-452 LKKVEDQFQKT
+452 LKKVEDLFNKT
-463 SDAFKELSNSAAP
+463 HSAFTELENSAAP
-476 NGMSIT
+476 SGKSIT
-482 TSANKL
+482 TSAKKL
-488 LKYGG
+488 LKYG
-493 AENSKRK
+493 ATENPKRK
-500 MRLPRP
+500 MRLPKS
-506 ASEAIE
+506 AGEIE
-512 ESENA
+512 EDEE

>member
-1 MAITILALIIGM
+1 MAITIIALIAGIVIGT
-13 IIGALIGTVLQ
+13 LIGTVLQ

-32 ADSAMLKTQADNLQ
+32 ADTAMLKTQADNLQ
-46 TRLNELQVQ
+46 TRLNELQAQ
-55 SDRQLAGQKENFEKL
+55 NN
-70 LTEQHTQ
+70 
-77 SDRQLAEQK
+77 RQLAEQK
-86 ENAERQQ
+86 EYAEKQLADQ
-93 AAQRA
+93 KA

-111 DRQKEELL
+111 DRQKEELQ
-119 TRQETLLKDLQT
+119 TRQEALLKDQQA
-131 RHDHEKADM
+131 RHDREKAD
-140 QARYEKTLNDLKEQ
+140 QQTRYEKTLNDLKEQ

-174 ERILKERAAELNT
+174 ERILKERAAELST
-187 TNKEQLSSILTPLH
+187 TNKEQLSSILNPLH

-273 FEEGIQFEEQVIMK
+273 FEEGIQFEEQVTLK
-287 ENGQPILSEDGRRM
+287 ENGQPVLSEDGHRM

-316 IDSKMSIKAY
+316 IDSKMSITAY
-326 VDYCNAEDDT
+326 VDYCCADNDQ

-350 SHVKE
+350 NHVKE
-355 LADKKYY
+355 LANKKYY

-388 LTNDIHLWKDA
+388 LTNDPDLWKDA

-420 MTWRQKRQADNQ
+420 MTWRQKRQAENQ

-437 TANEIIDRVQVFWER
+437 TANEIIDRVQAFWER
-452 LKKVEDQFQKT
+452 LKKVEDLFNKT
-463 SDAFKELSNSAAP
+463 HSAFTELENSAAP
-476 NGMSIT
+476 SGKSIT
-482 TSANKL
+482 TSAKKL
-488 LKYGG
+488 LKYG
-493 AENSKRK
+493 ATENPKRK
-500 MRLPRP
+500 MRLPKS
-506 ASEAIE
+506 AGEIE
-512 ESENA
+512 EEEE

>member
-1 MAITILALIIGM
+1 MAITIIALIAGIV
-13 IIGALIGTVLQ
+13 IGALIGTVLQ

-32 ADSAMLKTQADNLQ
+32 ADTAMLKTQADNLQ
-46 TRLNELQVQ
+46 TRLNELQAQ
-55 SDRQLAGQKENFEKL
+55 NN
-70 LTEQHTQ
+70 
-77 SDRQLAEQK
+77 RQLAEQK
-86 ENAERQQ
+86 EYAEKQLADQ
-93 AAQRA
+93 KA

-111 DRQKEELL
+111 DRQKEELQ
-119 TRQETLLKDLQT
+119 TRQEALLKDQQA
-131 RHDHEKADM
+131 RHDREKAD
-140 QARYEKTLNDLKEQ
+140 QQTRYEKTLNDLKEQ

-174 ERILKERAAELNT
+174 ERILKERAAELST
-187 TNKEQLSSILTPLH
+187 TNKEQLSSILNPLH

-273 FEEGIQFEEQVIMK
+273 FEEGIQFEEQVTLK
-287 ENGQPILSEDGRRM
+287 ENGQPVLSEDGHRM

-326 VDYCNAEDDT
+326 VDYCYADNDQ

-350 SHVKE
+350 NHVKE
-355 LADKKYY
+355 LANKKYY

-388 LTNDIHLWKDA
+388 LTNDPDLWKDA

-420 MTWRQKRQADNQ
+420 MTWRQKRQAENQ

-437 TANEIIDRVQVFWER
+437 TANEIIDRVQAFWER
-452 LKKVEDQFQKT
+452 LKKVEDLFNKT
-463 SDAFKELSNSAAP
+463 HSAFTELENSAAP
-476 NGMSIT
+476 NGKSIT
-482 TSANKL
+482 TSAKKL
-488 LKYGG
+488 LKYG
-493 AENSKRK
+493 ATENPKRK
-500 MRLPRP
+500 MRLPKS
-506 ASEAIE
+506 AGEIE
-512 ESENA
+512 EEEE

>member
-1 MAITILALIIGM
+1 MAITIIALIAGIV
-13 IIGALIGTVLQ
+13 IGALIGTVLQ
-24 RNKITQAV
+24 RNKITQAM
-32 ADSAMLKTQADNLQ
+32 ADTAMLKTQADNLQ
-46 TRLNELQVQ
+46 TRLNELQAQ
-55 SDRQLAGQKENFEKL
+55 NN
-70 LTEQHTQ
+70 
-77 SDRQLAEQK
+77 RQLAEQK
-86 ENAERQQ
+86 EYAEKQLADQ
-93 AAQRA
+93 KA

-111 DRQKEELL
+111 DRQKEELQ
-119 TRQETLLKDLQT
+119 TRQEALLKDQQA
-131 RHDHEKADM
+131 RHDREKAD
-140 QARYEKTLNDLKEQ
+140 QQTRYEKTLNDLKEQ

-174 ERILKERAAELNT
+174 ERILKERAAELST
-187 TNKEQLSSILTPLH
+187 TNKEQLSSILNPLH

-273 FEEGIQFEEQVIMK
+273 FEEGIQFEEQVTLK
-287 ENGQPILSEDGRRM
+287 ENGQPVLSENGHRM

-326 VDYCNAEDDT
+326 VDYCCADNDQ

-350 SHVKE
+350 NHVKE
-355 LADKKYY
+355 LANKKYY

-388 LTNDIHLWKDA
+388 LANDPDLWKDA

-420 MTWRQKRQADNQ
+420 MTWRQKRQAENQ

-437 TANEIIDRVQVFWER
+437 TANEIIDRVQAFWER
-452 LKKVEDQFQKT
+452 LKKVEDLFNKT
-463 SDAFKELSNSAAP
+463 HSAFTELENSAAP
-476 NGMSIT
+476 SGKSIT
-482 TSANKL
+482 TSAKKL
-488 LKYGG
+488 LKYG
-493 AENSKRK
+493 ATENPKRK
-500 MRLPRP
+500 MRLPKS
-506 ASEAIE
+506 AGEIE
-512 ESENA
+512 EEEE

>member
-1 MAITILALIIGM
+1 MAITIIALIAGIV
-13 IIGALIGTVLQ
+13 IGALIGTVLQ

-32 ADSAMLKTQADNLQ
+32 ADTAMLKTQADNLQ
-46 TRLNELQVQ
+46 TRLNEPQAQ
-55 SDRQLAGQKENFEKL
+55 NN
-70 LTEQHTQ
+70 
-77 SDRQLAEQK
+77 RQLAEQK
-86 ENAERQQ
+86 EYAEKQLADQ
-93 AAQRA
+93 KA

-103 LAELRAQA
+103 LAELRVQA
-111 DRQKEELL
+111 DRQKEELQ
-119 TRQETLLKDLQT
+119 TRQEALLKDQQA
-131 RHDHEKADM
+131 RHDREKAD
-140 QARYEKTLNDLKEQ
+140 QQTRYEKTLNDLKEQ

-174 ERILKERAAELNT
+174 ERILKERAAELST
-187 TNKEQLSSILTPLH
+187 TNKEQLSSILNPLH

-239 GQQADRLANALTSEN
+239 GQQADRLALTSEN

-273 FEEGIQFEEQVIMK
+273 FEEGIQFEEQVTLK
-287 ENGQPILSEDGRRM
+287 ENGQPVLSEDGHRM

-326 VDYCNAEDDT
+326 VDYCCADNDQ

-350 SHVKE
+350 NHVKE
-355 LADKKYY
+355 LANKKYY

-388 LTNDIHLWKDA
+388 LANDPDLWKDA

-420 MTWRQKRQADNQ
+420 MTWRQKRQAKNQ

-437 TANEIIDRVQVFWER
+437 TANEIIDRVQAFWER
-452 LKKVEDQFQKT
+452 LKKVEDLFNKT
-463 SDAFKELSNSAAP
+463 HSAFTELENSAAP
-476 NGMSIT
+476 NGKSIT
-482 TSANKL
+482 TSAKKL
-488 LKYGG
+488 LKYG
-493 AENSKRK
+493 ATENPKRK
-500 MRLPRP
+500 MRLPKS
-506 ASEAIE
+506 AGEIE
-512 ESENA
+512 EEEE

>member
-1 MAITILALIIGM
+1 MAITIIALIAGIV
-13 IIGALIGTVLQ
+13 IGALIGTVLQ

-32 ADSAMLKTQADNLQ
+32 ADTAMLKTQADNLQ
-46 TRLNELQVQ
+46 TRLNELQAQ
-55 SDRQLAGQKENFEKL
+55 NN
-70 LTEQHTQ
+70 
-77 SDRQLAEQK
+77 RQLAEQK
-86 ENAERQQ
+86 EYAEKQLADQ
-93 AAQRA
+93 KA

-111 DRQKEELL
+111 DRQKEELQ
-119 TRQETLLKDLQT
+119 TRQEALLKDQQA
-131 RHDHEKADM
+131 RHDREKAD
-140 QARYEKTLNDLKEQ
+140 QQTRYEKTLNDLKEQ

-174 ERILKERAAELNT
+174 ERILKERAAELST
-187 TNKEQLSSILTPLH
+187 TNKEQLSSILNPLH

-273 FEEGIQFEEQVIMK
+273 FEEGIQFEEQVTLK
-287 ENGQPILSEDGRRM
+287 ENGQPVLSEDGHRM

-326 VDYCNAEDDT
+326 VDYCCADNDQ

-350 SHVKE
+350 NHVKE
-355 LADKKYY
+355 LANKKYY
-362 EHAMEGHKKLDF
+362 EHVMEGHKKLDF

-388 LTNDIHLWKDA
+388 LTNDPDLWKDA

-420 MTWRQKRQADNQ
+420 MTWRQKRQAENQ

-437 TANEIIDRVQVFWER
+437 TANEIIDRVQAFWER
-452 LKKVEDQFQKT
+452 LKKVEDLFNKT
-463 SDAFKELSNSAAP
+463 HSAFTELENSAAP
-476 NGMSIT
+476 SGKSIT
-482 TSANKL
+482 TSAKKL
-488 LKYGG
+488 LKYG
-493 AENSKRK
+493 ATENPKRK
-500 MRLPRP
+500 MRLPKS
-506 ASEAIE
+506 AGEIE
-512 ESENA
+512 EEEE

>member
-1 MAITILALIIGM
+1 MAITIIALIAGIVIGT
-13 IIGALIGTVLQ
+13 LIGTVLQ

-32 ADSAMLKTQADNLQ
+32 ADTAMLKTQANNLQ
-46 TRLNELQVQ
+46 TRLNELQAQ
-55 SDRQLAGQKENFEKL
+55 N
-70 LTEQHTQ
+70 
-77 SDRQLAEQK
+77 DRQLAEQK
-86 ENAERQQ
+86 EYAEKQLANQ
-93 AAQRA
+93 KA

-111 DRQKEELL
+111 DRQKEELQ
-119 TRQETLLKDLQT
+119 TRQEALLKDQQA
-131 RHDHEKADM
+131 RHDREKAD
-140 QARYEKTLNDLKEQ
+140 QQTRYEKTLNDLKEQ

-174 ERILKERAAELNT
+174 ERILKERAAELST
-187 TNKEQLSSILTPLH
+187 TNKEQLSSILNPLH

-273 FEEGIQFEEQVIMK
+273 FEEGIQFEEQVTLK
-287 ENGQPILSEDGRRM
+287 ENGQPVLSEDGHRM

-326 VDYCNAEDDT
+326 VDYCCADNDQ

-350 SHVKE
+350 NHVKE
-355 LADKKYY
+355 LANKKYY

-388 LTNDIHLWKDA
+388 LTNDPDLWKDA

-420 MTWRQKRQADNQ
+420 MTWRQKRQAENQ
-432 DLIMK
+432 DMIMK
-437 TANEIIDRVQVFWER
+437 TANEIIDRVQAFWER
-452 LKKVEDQFQKT
+452 LKKVEDLFNKT
-463 SDAFKELSNSAAP
+463 HSAFTELENSAAP
-476 NGMSIT
+476 SGKSIT
-482 TSANKL
+482 TSAKKL
-488 LKYGG
+488 LKYG
-493 AENSKRK
+493 ATENPKRK
-500 MRLPRP
+500 MRLPKS
-506 ASEAIE
+506 AGEIE
-512 ESENA
+512 EEEE

>member
-1 MAITILALIIGM
+1 MAITIIALIAGIV
-13 IIGALIGTVLQ
+13 IGALIGTVLQ

-32 ADSAMLKTQADNLQ
+32 ADTAMLKTQADNLQ
-46 TRLNELQVQ
+46 TRLNELQAQ
-55 SDRQLAGQKENFEKL
+55 NN
-70 LTEQHTQ
+70 
-77 SDRQLAEQK
+77 RQLAEQK
-86 ENAERQQ
+86 EYAEKQLADQ
-93 AAQRA
+93 KA

-111 DRQKEELL
+111 DRQKEELQ
-119 TRQETLLKDLQT
+119 TRQEALLKDQQA
-131 RHDHEKADM
+131 RHDREKAD
-140 QARYEKTLNDLKEQ
+140 QQTRYEKTLNDLKEQ
-154 QHEQLEQQARLIKE
+154 QHKQLEQQARLIKE

-174 ERILKERAAELNT
+174 ERILKERAAELST
-187 TNKEQLSSILTPLH
+187 TNKEQLSSILNPLH

-273 FEEGIQFEEQVIMK
+273 FEEGIQFEEQVTLK
-287 ENGQPILSEDGRRM
+287 ENGQPVLSEDGHRM

-326 VDYCNAEDDT
+326 VDYCCADNDQ

-350 SHVKE
+350 NHVKE
-355 LADKKYY
+355 LANKKYY

-388 LTNDIHLWKDA
+388 LTNDPDLWKDA

-420 MTWRQKRQADNQ
+420 MTWRQKRQAENQ

-437 TANEIIDRVQVFWER
+437 TANEIIDRVQAFWER
-452 LKKVEDQFQKT
+452 LKKVEDLFNKT
-463 SDAFKELSNSAAP
+463 HSAFTELENSAAP
-476 NGMSIT
+476 SGKSIT
-482 TSANKL
+482 TSAKKL
-488 LKYGG
+488 LKYG
-493 AENSKRK
+493 ATENPKRK
-500 MRLPRP
+500 MRLPKS
-506 ASEAIE
+506 AGEIE
-512 ESENA
+512 EEEE

>member
-1 MAITILALIIGM
+1 MAITIIALIAGIV
-13 IIGALIGTVLQ
+13 IGALIGTVLQ

-32 ADSAMLKTQADNLQ
+32 ADTAMLKTQADNLQ
-46 TRLNELQVQ
+46 TRLNELQAQ
-55 SDRQLAGQKENFEKL
+55 NN
-70 LTEQHTQ
+70 
-77 SDRQLAEQK
+77 RQLAEQK
-86 ENAERQQ
+86 EYAEKQLADQ
-93 AAQRA
+93 KA

-111 DRQKEELL
+111 DRQKEELQ
-119 TRQETLLKDLQT
+119 TRQEALLKDQQA
-131 RHDHEKADM
+131 RHDREKAD
-140 QARYEKTLNDLKEQ
+140 QQTRYEKTLNDLKEQ

-174 ERILKERAAELNT
+174 ERILKERAAELST
-187 TNKEQLSSILTPLH
+187 TNKEQLSSILNPLH

-214 DREQTITMERLGQSI
+214 DREQTITMEHLGQSI

-273 FEEGIQFEEQVIMK
+273 FEEGIQFEEQVTLK
-287 ENGQPILSEDGRRM
+287 ENGQPVLSEDGHRM

-326 VDYCNAEDDT
+326 VDYCCADNDQ

-350 SHVKE
+350 NHVKE
-355 LADKKYY
+355 LANKKYY

-388 LTNDIHLWKDA
+388 LTNDPDLWKDA

-420 MTWRQKRQADNQ
+420 MTWRQKRQAENQ

-437 TANEIIDRVQVFWER
+437 TANEIIDRVQAFWER
-452 LKKVEDQFQKT
+452 LKKVEDLFNKT
-463 SDAFKELSNSAAP
+463 HSAFTELENSAAP
-476 NGMSIT
+476 NGKSIT
-482 TSANKL
+482 TSAKKL
-488 LKYGG
+488 LKYG
-493 AENSKRK
+493 ATENPKRK
-500 MRLPRP
+500 MRLPKS
-506 ASEAIE
+506 AGEIE
-512 ESENA
+512 EEEE

>member
-1 MAITILALIIGM
+1 MAITIIALIAGIVIGT
-13 IIGALIGTVLQ
+13 LIGTVLQ

-32 ADSAMLKTQADNLQ
+32 ADTAMLKTQADNLQ
-46 TRLNELQVQ
+46 TRLNELQAQ
-55 SDRQLAGQKENFEKL
+55 NN
-70 LTEQHTQ
+70 
-77 SDRQLAEQK
+77 RQLAEQK
-86 ENAERQQ
+86 EYAEKQLADQ
-93 AAQRA
+93 KA

-111 DRQKEELL
+111 DRQKEELQ
-119 TRQETLLKDLQT
+119 TRQEALLKDQQA
-131 RHDHEKADM
+131 RHDREKAD
-140 QARYEKTLNDLKEQ
+140 QQTHYEKTLNDLKEQ

-174 ERILKERAAELNT
+174 ERILKERAAELST
-187 TNKEQLSSILTPLH
+187 TNKEQLSSILNPLH

-273 FEEGIQFEEQVIMK
+273 FEEGIQFEEQVTLK
-287 ENGQPILSEDGRRM
+287 ENGQPVLSEDGHRM

-326 VDYCNAEDDT
+326 VDYCCADNDQ

-350 SHVKE
+350 NHVKE
-355 LADKKYY
+355 LANKKYY

-388 LTNDIHLWKDA
+388 LTNDPDLWKDA

-420 MTWRQKRQADNQ
+420 MTWRQKRQAENQ

-437 TANEIIDRVQVFWER
+437 TANEIIDRVQAFWER
-452 LKKVEDQFQKT
+452 LKKVEDLFNKT
-463 SDAFKELSNSAAP
+463 HSAFTELENSAAP
-476 NGMSIT
+476 SGKSIT
-482 TSANKL
+482 TSAKKL
-488 LKYGG
+488 LKYG
-493 AENSKRK
+493 ATENPKRK
-500 MRLPRP
+500 MRLPKS
-506 ASEAIE
+506 AGEIE
-512 ESENA
+512 EEEE